1 MKINMKLLVAV
12 ILAHI
17 LLVSALFVK
26 ETFAQ
31 EYKPKRSKV
40 IDFDGETVEGI
51 NKKSFDSASQVSEED
66 RSKRRAHLYRVR
78 KGFKD
83 ENIQFVREMRS
94 K

>member
-1 MKINMKLLVAV
+1 MKINMKLLIAV
-12 ILAHI
+12 LLAQI
-17 LLVSALFVK
+17 MLASAVFISRA
-26 ETFAQ
+26 EAE

-51 NKKSFDSASQVSEED
+51 NKKSFDSANQVSEED
-66 RSKRRAHLYRVR
+66 KRKRRPHLYRVR